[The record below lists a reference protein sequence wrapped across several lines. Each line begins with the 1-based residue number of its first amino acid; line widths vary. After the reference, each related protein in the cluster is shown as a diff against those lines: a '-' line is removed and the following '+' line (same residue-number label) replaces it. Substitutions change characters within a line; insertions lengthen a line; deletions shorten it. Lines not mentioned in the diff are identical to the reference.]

1 MDFRDQDM
9 VEESAGNV
17 TLCMYICDGGLKRNA
32 SFTFA
37 TQEITALCEL
47 HMYCTVLCVVTTSS
61 CILLVYVRAQK
72 TSTYP
77 FLPSLDTVNN
87 NKSSCTLYVVAKTV
101 GQIAVLN

>member
-1 MDFRDQDM
+1 M

-61 CILLVYVRAQK
+61 CIQAVYVCMCSK
-72 TSTYP
+72 NEHLPISTK
-77 FLPSLDTVNN
+77 FRHSE
-87 NKSSCTLYVVAKTV
+87 
-101 GQIAVLN
+101 